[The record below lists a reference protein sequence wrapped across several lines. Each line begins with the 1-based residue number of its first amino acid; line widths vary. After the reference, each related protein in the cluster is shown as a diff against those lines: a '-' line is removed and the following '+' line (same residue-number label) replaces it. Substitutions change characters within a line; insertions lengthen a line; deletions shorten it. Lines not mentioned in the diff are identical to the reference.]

1 MKVKIAGTEIIKR
14 QLLLKL
20 IPERL
25 KSNSLGN
32 LREEIINKYTRVMV
46 RRQHKEETVST
57 ALKSYGAF
65 N

>member
-46 RRQHKEETVST
+46 RRQH
-57 ALKSYGAF
+57 
-65 N
+65 